1 MRTRPLNSDEYQGLL
16 RAFGSPKVRYPLWDF
31 IRIATFISIPLFLL
45 FASVSILAEKRTV
58 QDALQRGVPVLLVGP
73 IFLLIQRVAPGH
85 NRVSNP
91 FARAHEDMRAGI
103 CQIREVHIRR
113 AWPLIDQ
120 GNDDNPDYLA
130 ETDAGKYVALSAHY
144 IRQQLPLRRRL
155 EVHELPKSRTTIA
168 ITFSGEEVPLDSTV
182 ITTDCV
188 WRNDDLPWERPIAAK
203 RLPEEAQK
211 VLLSSAMSNDNTRT
225 G

>member
-1 MRTRPLNSDEYQGLL
+1 MRTRPLDREEYQDLL
-16 RAFGSPKVRYPLWDF
+16 RAFGSPKVRSRLWDF
-31 IRIATFISIPLFLL
+31 IRIASFISIPLFLL

-58 QDALQRGVPVLLVGP
+58 QDALRRGVPVLLVGP
-73 IFLLIQRVAPGH
+73 VFLLIQRVAPGH
-85 NRVSNP
+85 KRVSNP

-103 CQIREVHIRR
+103 CQIREFHICR

-120 GNDDNPDYLA
+120 GNDDSPDYLA
-130 ETDAGKYVALSAHY
+130 ENDAGKYVALSARY

-155 EVHELPKSRTTIA
+155 EIHELPKSRTTVA
-168 ITFSGEEVPLDSTV
+168 ITFSGEKVQLDSTV
-182 ITTDCV
+182 IRTDCV

-211 VLLSSAMSNDNTRT
+211 AIL
-225 G
+225 